1 MTRNVSFEDVLDAL
15 MLEEPTPS
23 YATLLRWSERYPQ
36 YREALAQFFA
46 TWAIQADQPQ
56 RVALD
61 EDRLVEKGVSHALE
75 ILRRQGRV
83 EPKAA
88 IEWLPPFDQLVLTA
102 THLLRD
108 KGDCVNIARKV
119 SEISG
124 TNVRCGSTSL
134 SLGRL
139 EAWRLVSSRISDP
152 KTEPD
157 GTTRRY
163 FMVTIAGERA
173 LAQVKETSKL
183 LGNFLEDFA

>member
-15 MLEEPTPS
+15 MLEEPTPN

-108 KGDCVNIARKV
+108 QGDCLNIARKV

>member
-108 KGDCVNIARKV
+108 QGDCLNIARKV

-152 KTEPD
+152 KTEPCSKAVSLPCRCAVLLKFH
-157 GTTRRY
+157 T
-163 FMVTIAGERA
+163 ER
-173 LAQVKETSKL
+173 LRKSSNYVCIC
-183 LGNFLEDFA
+183 

>member
-1 MTRNVSFEDVLDAL
+1 MTGNVSFEDVLDAL

-56 RVALD
+56 QV
-61 EDRLVEKGVSHALE
+61 ALE
-75 ILRRQGRV
+75 ILRRQGRL
-83 EPKAA
+83 EPKAS

-102 THLLRD
+102 TYLLRD
-108 KGDCVNIARKV
+108 KGDYVNIARKV

-124 TNVRCGSTSL
+124 TNVRLVSTSM

-139 EAWRLVSSRISDP
+139 EAWRLVSSPISDP

-157 GTTRRY
+157 GRTRRY

-173 LAQVKETSKL
+173 LARVKETSKL
-183 LGNFLEDFA
+183 LANFLEDFA